1 MRTRILWWVTGICLT
16 ALGVNLWA
24 QFPGWSRENA
34 RRSAAAERLV
44 EALRLEEA
52 VTAAAARTVVE
63 WMASVPEWRPHEDIL
78 TDYMEEKAG
87 WEVLMPAVV
96 HVYAETFTEQ
106 ELEELLRFYSSPT
119 GRKLVETSP
128 DIALRIQAMTREQL
142 EGGMDVLEMR
152 MKNRVLHNI
161 LEMSVFAPAQPAAE
175 SGR

>member
-1 MRTRILWWVTGICLT
+1 MRTRILWWTTTISLI
-16 ALGVNLWA
+16 ALGFNLWA

-44 EALRLEEA
+44 ESLRLDEA
-52 VTAAAARTVVE
+52 VTAAAARTIVE

-78 TDYMEEKAG
+78 TDYVEEKAG
-87 WEVLMPAVV
+87 WDVLKPSVV

-106 ELEELLRFYSSPT
+106 ELDELHRFYTSPT

-128 DIALRIQAMTREQL
+128 DIALRIQAVTRESL
-142 EGGMDVLEMR
+142 ESEMDVLETR
-152 MKNRVLHNI
+152 MKNRVLQNI

-175 SGR
+175 PRR